1 MNGLLFVFVHD
12 FHFVLLLF
20 VIFLVLVDF
29 FHHGF
34 RFFEE
39 FEELVNV
46 VLDFLLFL
54 FNFVV
59 VSLRLFLL
67 ISVSYHKLNIFLFA
81 LLELEEVGL
90 LAFDKVQNWAVLD
103 FEQRRVLSEEK
114 SFFQTEE
121 KLFFLVGFIHFW
133 VEKKVLKLFFEFFNV
148 LLENELHWRE
158 FSLEQI
164 NVLVV
169 YLDEENVNVF
179 DDNDGLER
187 LH

>member
-1 MNGLLFVFVHD
+1 MNGLLLVFVHD

-34 RFFEE
+34 WFFKE

-54 FNFVV
+54 FYFVV
-59 VSLRLFLL
+59 ISLRLFLL
-67 ISVSYHKLNIFLFA
+67 ISVSNHKLNIFFFA
-81 LLELEEVGL
+81 LLELQEIRL

-103 FEQRRVLSEEK
+103 FEQRWILSEEK

-121 KLFFLVGFIHFW
+121 KLFFLAGFINFW
-133 VEKKVLKLFFEFFNV
+133 VEKKVFKLFFELFNV
-148 LLENELHWRE
+148 LLKNELHWRK
-158 FSLEQI
+158 FSLE
-164 NVLVV
+164 
-169 YLDEENVNVF
+169 
-179 DDNDGLER
+179 
-187 LH
+187 

>member
-90 LAFDKVQNWAVLD
+90 LAFDKVQN
-103 FEQRRVLSEEK
+103 
-114 SFFQTEE
+114 
-121 KLFFLVGFIHFW
+121 
-133 VEKKVLKLFFEFFNV
+133 
-148 LLENELHWRE
+148 
-158 FSLEQI
+158 
-164 NVLVV
+164 
-169 YLDEENVNVF
+169 
-179 DDNDGLER
+179 
-187 LH
+187 